1 MKKLVVM
8 LIMVLCFVTVF
19 SGCGAKEE
27 VIIYTNIEENR
38 SQLLQERVN
47 EQFPDLDVK
56 IQYLSTGNTA
66 AKIKTE
72 GTNVEA
78 DIVLGLETSYMESL
92 KDNFVVLNG
101 LDGINDDHY
110 LDGINPE
117 HGQYYIWDQY
127 SASITIDKKFF
138 DDKGWAYPTSY
149 EDLLDP
155 KYAGLIAMPDPKSS
169 GTGYMYYLNVMNLMG
184 EEEGLAYFDKREDFT
199 AAEMMLFKALEL
211 DGGKNDRIF
220 FELAQLYMN
229 GGKSVEDRLA
239 LHEKYAKISAVRDDC
254 TLDHSILLTELGR
267 YDEAKA
273 LLDAHWFHTYE
284 GGEGNLT
291 RHHAWLM
298 TLVGKKLAD
307 EGDYKAAIEAY
318 KNGYVFPLCY
328 GEEKNY
334 FAQESH
340 LNYGLAMAY
349 KAAGNKRDYEKFL
362 KAACKDTAAPS
373 EISYFRVMALYEAG
387 ETTAARNLAEEMI
400 ANGKTTII
408 NKDVNNYYGVGSPC
422 PCPFEYNFS
431 KINTVKGLVL
441 QAFGKLALG
450 RVIEAKADIEEA
462 RKLDVTNFAVS
473 MFDIFCK

>member
-184 EEEGLAYFDKREDFT
+184 EEEGLAYFDKLSANIAQFT
-199 AAEMMLFKALEL
+199 TSGSGPISLLVQGEVAIAMGMTYQ
-211 DGGKNDRIF
+211 G
-220 FELAQLYMN
+220 
-229 GGKSVEDRLA
+229 VE
-239 LHEKYAKISAVRDDC
+239 E
-254 TLDHSILLTELGR
+254 
-267 YDEAKA
+267 
-273 LLDAHWFHTYE
+273 
-284 GGEGNLT
+284 
-291 RHHAWLM
+291 
-298 TLVGKKLAD
+298 
-307 EGDYKAAIEAY
+307 
-318 KNGYVFPLCY
+318 
-328 GEEKNY
+328 
-334 FAQESH
+334 
-340 LNYGLAMAY
+340 
-349 KAAGNKRDYEKFL
+349 
-362 KAACKDTAAPS
+362 
-373 EISYFRVMALYEAG
+373 
-387 ETTAARNLAEEMI
+387 
-400 ANGKTTII
+400 I
-408 NKDVNNYYGVGSPC
+408 NKGADFKVIEFDTGLLYNTTSIGIIKGKEVDENVRKVFQWVNTEFSLYDKENFIPGKIFKEQTTRIENYP
-422 PCPFEYNFS
+422 E
-431 KINTVKGLVL
+431 TVKLSDMTGIDDNAVKERL
-441 QAFGKLALG
+441 LA
-450 RVIEAKADIEEA
+450 IWKY
-462 RKLDVTNFAVS
+462 
-473 MFDIFCK
+473 

>member
-184 EEEGLAYFDKREDFT
+184 EEEGLAYFDKLSANIAQFTTSGSGPISLLVQGEVAIAMGMTYQGVEEINRGADFKVIEFDTGLLYNTTSIGIIAGKEEDENVRKVFQWVNT
-199 AAEMMLFKALEL
+199 EFSLYDKEHYIPGKIFKEQTTKIDNYPETVKLS
-211 DGGKNDRIF
+211 DMTGIDDN
-220 FELAQLYMN
+220 
-229 GGKSVEDRLA
+229 SVKE
-239 LHEKYAKISAVRDDC
+239 
-254 TLDHSILLTELGR
+254 
-267 YDEAKA
+267 A
-273 LLDAHWFHTYE
+273 LL
-284 GGEGNLT
+284 
-291 RHHAWLM
+291 
-298 TLVGKKLAD
+298 
-307 EGDYKAAIEAY
+307 
-318 KNGYVFPLCY
+318 
-328 GEEKNY
+328 
-334 FAQESH
+334 
-340 LNYGLAMAY
+340 
-349 KAAGNKRDYEKFL
+349 
-362 KAACKDTAAPS
+362 
-373 EISYFRVMALYEAG
+373 
-387 ETTAARNLAEEMI
+387 
-400 ANGKTTII
+400 
-408 NKDVNNYYGVGSPC
+408 
-422 PCPFEYNFS
+422 
-431 KINTVKGLVL
+431 
-441 QAFGKLALG
+441 
-450 RVIEAKADIEEA
+450 AKWQY
-462 RKLDVTNFAVS
+462 
-473 MFDIFCK
+473 

>member
-184 EEEGLAYFDKREDFT
+184 EEEGLAYFDKLSANIAQFTTSGSGPISLLVQGEVAIAMGMTYQGVEEINKGADFKVIEFDT
-199 AAEMMLFKALEL
+199 GLLYNTTSIGIIK
-211 DGGKNDRIF
+211 GK
-220 FELAQLYMN
+220 E
-229 GGKSVEDRLA
+229 
-239 LHEKYAKISAVRDDC
+239 
-254 TLDHSILLTELGR
+254 
-267 YDEAKA
+267 
-273 LLDAHWFHTYE
+273 
-284 GGEGNLT
+284 
-291 RHHAWLM
+291 
-298 TLVGKKLAD
+298 AD
-307 EGDYKAAIEAY
+307 ENVRKVFQWVNTEFSLYDKENYIPGKIFKEQTTRIE
-318 KNGYVFPLCY
+318 
-328 GEEKNY
+328 NY
-334 FAQESH
+334 PE
-340 LNYGLAMAY
+340 
-349 KAAGNKRDYEKFL
+349 
-362 KAACKDTAAPS
+362 
-373 EISYFRVMALYEAG
+373 
-387 ETTAARNLAEEMI
+387 
-400 ANGKTTII
+400 
-408 NKDVNNYYGVGSPC
+408 
-422 PCPFEYNFS
+422 
-431 KINTVKGLVL
+431 TVKLSDMTGIDDNAVKESL
-441 QAFGKLALG
+441 LA
-450 RVIEAKADIEEA
+450 IWKY
-462 RKLDVTNFAVS
+462 
-473 MFDIFCK
+473 

>member
-184 EEEGLAYFDKREDFT
+184 EEEGLAYFDKLSANIAQFTTSGSGPISLLVQGEVAIAMGMTYQGVEEINKGADFKVIEFDT
-199 AAEMMLFKALEL
+199 GLLYNTTSIGIIK
-211 DGGKNDRIF
+211 GK
-220 FELAQLYMN
+220 E
-229 GGKSVEDRLA
+229 
-239 LHEKYAKISAVRDDC
+239 
-254 TLDHSILLTELGR
+254 
-267 YDEAKA
+267 
-273 LLDAHWFHTYE
+273 
-284 GGEGNLT
+284 
-291 RHHAWLM
+291 
-298 TLVGKKLAD
+298 AD
-307 EGDYKAAIEAY
+307 ENVRKVFQWVNTEFSLYDKENFIPGKIFKEQTTRIE
-318 KNGYVFPLCY
+318 
-328 GEEKNY
+328 NY
-334 FAQESH
+334 PE
-340 LNYGLAMAY
+340 
-349 KAAGNKRDYEKFL
+349 
-362 KAACKDTAAPS
+362 
-373 EISYFRVMALYEAG
+373 
-387 ETTAARNLAEEMI
+387 
-400 ANGKTTII
+400 
-408 NKDVNNYYGVGSPC
+408 
-422 PCPFEYNFS
+422 
-431 KINTVKGLVL
+431 TVKLSDMTGIDDNAVKERL
-441 QAFGKLALG
+441 LA
-450 RVIEAKADIEEA
+450 IWKY
-462 RKLDVTNFAVS
+462 
-473 MFDIFCK
+473 

>member
-184 EEEGLAYFDKREDFT
+184 EEEGLAYFDKLSANIAQFT
-199 AAEMMLFKALEL
+199 TSGSGPISLLVQGEVAIAMGMTYQ
-211 DGGKNDRIF
+211 G
-220 FELAQLYMN
+220 
-229 GGKSVEDRLA
+229 VE
-239 LHEKYAKISAVRDDC
+239 E
-254 TLDHSILLTELGR
+254 
-267 YDEAKA
+267 
-273 LLDAHWFHTYE
+273 
-284 GGEGNLT
+284 
-291 RHHAWLM
+291 
-298 TLVGKKLAD
+298 
-307 EGDYKAAIEAY
+307 
-318 KNGYVFPLCY
+318 
-328 GEEKNY
+328 
-334 FAQESH
+334 
-340 LNYGLAMAY
+340 
-349 KAAGNKRDYEKFL
+349 
-362 KAACKDTAAPS
+362 
-373 EISYFRVMALYEAG
+373 
-387 ETTAARNLAEEMI
+387 
-400 ANGKTTII
+400 I
-408 NKDVNNYYGVGSPC
+408 NKGADFKVIEFDTGLLYNTTSIGIIKGKEVDENVRKVFQWVNTEFSLYDKENFIPGKIFKEQTTRIENYP
-422 PCPFEYNFS
+422 E
-431 KINTVKGLVL
+431 TVKLSDMTGIDDNAVKERL
-441 QAFGKLALG
+441 LA
-450 RVIEAKADIEEA
+450 IW
-462 RKLDVTNFAVS
+462 
-473 MFDIFCK
+473 

>member
-184 EEEGLAYFDKREDFT
+184 EEEGLAYFDKLSANIAQFTTSGSGPISLLVQGEVAIAMGMTYQGVEEINKGADFKVIEFDT
-199 AAEMMLFKALEL
+199 GLLYNTTSIGIIK
-211 DGGKNDRIF
+211 GK
-220 FELAQLYMN
+220 E
-229 GGKSVEDRLA
+229 
-239 LHEKYAKISAVRDDC
+239 
-254 TLDHSILLTELGR
+254 
-267 YDEAKA
+267 
-273 LLDAHWFHTYE
+273 
-284 GGEGNLT
+284 
-291 RHHAWLM
+291 
-298 TLVGKKLAD
+298 AD
-307 EGDYKAAIEAY
+307 ENVRKVFQWVNTEFSLYDKENFIPGKIFKEQTTRIE
-318 KNGYVFPLCY
+318 
-328 GEEKNY
+328 NY
-334 FAQESH
+334 PE
-340 LNYGLAMAY
+340 
-349 KAAGNKRDYEKFL
+349 
-362 KAACKDTAAPS
+362 
-373 EISYFRVMALYEAG
+373 
-387 ETTAARNLAEEMI
+387 
-400 ANGKTTII
+400 
-408 NKDVNNYYGVGSPC
+408 
-422 PCPFEYNFS
+422 
-431 KINTVKGLVL
+431 TVKLSDMTGIDDNAVKESL
-441 QAFGKLALG
+441 LA
-450 RVIEAKADIEEA
+450 IWKY
-462 RKLDVTNFAVS
+462 
-473 MFDIFCK
+473 

>member
-1 MKKLVVM
+1 M

-19 SGCGAKEE
+19 SGCSSKEE

-184 EEEGLAYFDKREDFT
+184 EEEGLAYFDKLSANIAQFTTSGSGPISLLVQGEVAIAMGMTYQGVEEINKGADFKVIEFDT
-199 AAEMMLFKALEL
+199 GLLYNTTSIGIIK
-211 DGGKNDRIF
+211 GK
-220 FELAQLYMN
+220 E
-229 GGKSVEDRLA
+229 
-239 LHEKYAKISAVRDDC
+239 
-254 TLDHSILLTELGR
+254 
-267 YDEAKA
+267 
-273 LLDAHWFHTYE
+273 
-284 GGEGNLT
+284 
-291 RHHAWLM
+291 
-298 TLVGKKLAD
+298 AD
-307 EGDYKAAIEAY
+307 ENVRKVFQWVNTEFSLYDKENFIPGKIFKEQTTRIE
-318 KNGYVFPLCY
+318 
-328 GEEKNY
+328 NY
-334 FAQESH
+334 PE
-340 LNYGLAMAY
+340 
-349 KAAGNKRDYEKFL
+349 
-362 KAACKDTAAPS
+362 
-373 EISYFRVMALYEAG
+373 
-387 ETTAARNLAEEMI
+387 
-400 ANGKTTII
+400 
-408 NKDVNNYYGVGSPC
+408 
-422 PCPFEYNFS
+422 
-431 KINTVKGLVL
+431 TVKLSDMTGIDDNAVKERL
-441 QAFGKLALG
+441 LA
-450 RVIEAKADIEEA
+450 IWKY
-462 RKLDVTNFAVS
+462 
-473 MFDIFCK
+473 